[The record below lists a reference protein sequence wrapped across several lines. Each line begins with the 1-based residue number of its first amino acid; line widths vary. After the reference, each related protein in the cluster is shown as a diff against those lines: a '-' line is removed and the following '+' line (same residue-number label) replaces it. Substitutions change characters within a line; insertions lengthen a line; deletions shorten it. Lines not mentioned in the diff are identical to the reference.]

1 VKKLLIIPAL
11 AILVGC
17 GGGGGNT
24 PNLSIDKDLLGSWSK
39 ACSNTVFDN
48 QDGDNYEIQKITFQ
62 KDGTA
67 VYKETYYTD
76 EACTDATGNG
86 TTTSGTYSAGEETIA
101 SDGEKA
107 KKLDIHIKDRN
118 EYTMYRF
125 DENKTSFFQANW
137 GSDGSH
143 TGTSDS
149 DRANNFDDDPEQWF
163 KN

>member
-1 VKKLLIIPAL
+1 MKKLLLIPTF

-17 GGGGGNT
+17 GGGGGGNAT
-24 PNLSIDKDLLGSWSK
+24 SIDNDLIGSWSK
-39 ACSNTVFDN
+39 DCDSTVFD
-48 QDGDNYEIQKITFQ
+48 DAEGDNYEIQNITFK

-67 VYKETYYTD
+67 IYKETYYSD
-76 EACTDATGNG
+76 ETCTDPTGDG
-86 TTTSGTYSAGEETIA
+86 TTTNGTYSAGEDTTA

-107 KKLDIHIKDRN
+107 KKLDIHIADNN

-137 GSDGSH
+137 GDDGSH

-149 DRANNFDDDPEQWF
+149 DRANNFDDEPEQWH